1 MLQGYMKS
9 NQKKISSCCFKSTFC
24 FGCTVEG
31 FLLNYE
37 IYGESNSFR
46 ACNSKVSK
54 TGAKRLQMEGKKLH
68 LCLDQST
75 KECFSFG
82 IFVYVNRKAVLSRL
96 TVSVNDLV
104 TVKAISM
111 TNSQLGNIKKFFVR
125 HSLCSWCISDVLLLN
140 TKVN

>member
-1 MLQGYMKS
+1 M
-9 NQKKISSCCFKSTFC
+9 
-24 FGCTVEG
+24 
-31 FLLNYE
+31 LNYE

-54 TGAKRLQMEGKKLH
+54 TGAKRLTNGGEK
-68 LCLDQST
+68 T
-75 KECFSFG
+75 SFMSRPKYERVFFFWL
-82 IFVYVNRKAVLSRL
+82 FVYVNRKAVLSRL